1 MLLLF
6 SGPLRRAC
14 LRTPVSLLILLC
26 LPAWTDCHAQANAAV
41 SSRTPSGSTASAV
54 QAPSWLSSAVVYE
67 IFPRDFSAEGNLNGI
82 TARLDYLDHLGV
94 NVLWLMPI
102 NPTGEE
108 KKKGSLGSPYA
119 IRDYYGISSAYG
131 TKSDLLRLVTEA
143 HKRNMR
149 VILDVVLNHTSWD
162 STLMQH
168 PDFYKHDA
176 SGKILYPYN
185 WTDVAALDY
194 RNPDL
199 RRSITDMLV
208 FWMRTFDIDGFR
220 FDAAGE
226 MPTDFWAQVRTAL
239 KAVKPDSLLLGESS
253 KPDLMQKAFDLDYAW
268 PLLDTLDRV
277 IRQGVPATAIHTTWT
292 QEERTFPEHTQHL
305 LMSDNHDKDRAV
317 VLDGAPA
324 ALAASVMMFTL
335 PGVPL
340 LYNGMEI
347 GDAEPTAGPALF
359 EKLPIFWAGAD
370 AHRDFVKTYAALIP
384 LRKDSVALRTGELTW
399 VHNSDE
405 THVVTFLRSTPE
417 ESYLVAINLSN
428 TLFRGNVEGGAGSW
442 QEVPLGAKSS
452 SPASLP
458 ALSLDAFQFRIFRTA
473 PVRSQKE

>member
-1 MLLLF
+1 MLLSF
-6 SGPLRRAC
+6 SGPLRRAR
-14 LRTPVSLLILLC
+14 LRTLVALILLPC
-26 LPAWTDCHAQANAAV
+26 LPSWPSGHAQANAAV
-41 SSRTPSGSTASAV
+41 SSRTSSGAAAPAV
-54 QAPSWLSSAVVYE
+54 QAPSWLSGAVVYE
-67 IFPRDFSAEGNLNGI
+67 IFPRDFSAEGNINGI

-108 KKKGSLGSPYA
+108 KKKGTLGSPYA
-119 IRDYYGISSAYG
+119 IRDYYGISPAYG
-131 TKSDLLRLVTEA
+131 TKQDLLRLVTEA
-143 HKRNMR
+143 HKRHMR

-168 PDFYKHDA
+168 PTFYKHDA
-176 SGKILYPYN
+176 TGKIQYPYN

-194 RNPDL
+194 RNPEL
-199 RRSITDMLV
+199 RRTITDMLV
-208 FWMRTFDIDGFR
+208 FWMHTFDLDGFR

-226 MPTDFWAQVRTAL
+226 MPTDFWAEVRTAL
-239 KAVKPDSLLLGESS
+239 KAVKPDCLLLGESS

-277 IRQGVPATAIHTTWT
+277 IRQGEPATAIHSTWAR
-292 QEERTFPEHTQHL
+292 EERAFPEHTQHM
-305 LMSDNHDKDRAV
+305 LMTDNHDKDRAV

-324 ALAASVMMFTL
+324 ALAASVMTFTL

-340 LYNGMEI
+340 LYNGMEF
-347 GDAEPTAGPALF
+347 GDAEPTSGAALF

-370 AHRDFVKTYAALIP
+370 AHRDFIKTYAALIP

-428 TLFRGNVEGGAGSW
+428 TLFRGEVEGGAGSW
-442 QEVPLGAKSS
+442 QEVCLGTTSS

>member
-1 MLLLF
+1 MLLSF
-6 SGPLRRAC
+6 SGPLRRAR
-14 LRTPVSLLILLC
+14 LRTLVTLIIPLC
-26 LPAWTDCHAQANAAV
+26 LPAWTSGHAQANAAV
-41 SSRTPSGSTASAV
+41 SSRTSSGGAASAV
-54 QAPSWLSSAVVYE
+54 EAPSWLPGAVVYE
-67 IFPRDFSAEGNLNGI
+67 IFPRDFSAEGNINGI

-94 NVLWLMPI
+94 TVLWLMPI

-168 PDFYKHDA
+168 ADFYKHDA
-176 SGKILYPYN
+176 SGKIEYPYN

-194 RNPDL
+194 RKPEL
-199 RRSITDMLV
+199 RRYITDMLV
-208 FWMRTFDIDGFR
+208 FWIHTYDLDGFR

-239 KAVKPDSLLLGESS
+239 KAVKPDCLLLGESS

-268 PLLDTLDRV
+268 PLLDTIDRV
-277 IRQGVPATAIHTTWT
+277 IRQGESATAIHATWT
-292 QEERTFPEHTQHL
+292 QEEKAFPAHTEHM
-305 LMSDNHDKDRAV
+305 LMTDNHDRDRAV
-317 VLDGAPA
+317 VFDGAPA
-324 ALAASVMMFTL
+324 ALAASVMTFTL

-347 GDAEPTAGPALF
+347 GDAQPTAGPALF
-359 EKLPIFWAGAD
+359 EKLPIFWEGGYAL
-370 AHRDFVKTYAALIP
+370 RNFVQTYAALIP
-384 LRKDSVALRTGELTW
+384 LRKSSAALRTGELTW

-405 THVVTFLRSTPE
+405 THVVTFLRSTPD

-428 TLFRGNVEGGAGSW
+428 TLFRGEVEGGAGSW
-442 QEVPLGAKSS
+442 QEVPLGTKSS

-458 ALSLDAFQFRIFRTA
+458 ALSLGAFQFRLFRTA
-473 PVRSQKE
+473 PVRSPKE

>member
-1 MLLLF
+1 MFPSRSSRPSGVRLGTLAALLGLF
-6 SGPLRRAC
+6 
-14 LRTPVSLLILLC
+14 C
-26 LPAWTDCHAQANAAV
+26 LPACAPVHAQANAA
-41 SSRTPSGSTASAV
+41 SSGSASLSPAAAV
-54 QAPSWLSSAVVYE
+54 QPPAWLPGAVVYE
-67 IFPRDFSAEGNLNGI
+67 IFPRDFSAQGNLSGI
-82 TARLDYLDHLGV
+82 TERLDYLDHLGV

-131 TKSDLLRLVTEA
+131 TKQDLLRLVAEA
-143 HKRNMR
+143 HKRHMR

-176 SGKILYPYN
+176 AGKIQYPYN

-194 RNPDL
+194 RKPEL
-199 RRSITDMLV
+199 RKYIIDMLV
-208 FWMRTFDIDGFR
+208 FWMRTYDLDGFR

-226 MPTDFWAQVRTAL
+226 MPTDFWGEVRVAL

-277 IRQGVPATAIHTTWT
+277 IRQGESATAIHSTWT
-292 QEERTFPEHTQHL
+292 HEEKAFPAHTQHM
-305 LMSDNHDKDRAV
+305 LMTDNHDKDRAV

-324 ALAASVMMFTL
+324 ALAASVMTFTL
-335 PGVPL
+335 PGVPM

-359 EKLPIFWAGAD
+359 EKLPVFWAGAD
-370 AHRDFVKTYAALIP
+370 AHRDFMKTYAALIP

-405 THVVTFLRSTPE
+405 THVVTFVRSTPD

-442 QEVPLGAKSS
+442 QEVPLGIRSF

-473 PVRSQKE
+473 SVRSQKE

>member
-1 MLLLF
+1 MLPSF
-6 SGPLRRAC
+6 SGPLRRARLFPLAAC
-14 LRTPVSLLILLC
+14 ILLLC
-26 LPAWTDCHAQANAAV
+26 FPAWTSGHAQANAAV
-41 SSRTPSGSTASAV
+41 SSRSSSGTAASAV
-54 QAPSWLSSAVVYE
+54 EAPSWLSGAVVYE

-119 IRDYYGISSAYG
+119 IRDYYGISPAYG
-131 TKSDLLRLVTEA
+131 TKQDLLRLVTEA
-143 HKRNMR
+143 HKRHMR

-176 SGKILYPYN
+176 AGKILYPYN

-194 RNPDL
+194 RNPQL
-199 RRSITDMLV
+199 RSYITDMLV
-208 FWMRTFDIDGFR
+208 FWMRTYGVDGFR

-239 KAVKPDSLLLGESS
+239 KAVKPDCLLLGESS

-268 PLLDTLDRV
+268 PLLDTIDRV
-277 IRQGVPATAIHTTWT
+277 IRQGESAAAIHSTWN
-292 QEERTFPEHTQHL
+292 QEERAFPEHTEHL
-305 LMSDNHDKDRAV
+305 LMTDNHDKERAV

-324 ALAASVMMFTL
+324 ALAASVMTFTL

-347 GDAEPTAGPALF
+347 GDAQPTAGAALF
-359 EKLPIFWAGAD
+359 EKLPIFWEGSYAL
-370 AHRDFVKTYAALIP
+370 RNFVQTYAALIP
-384 LRKDSVALRTGELTW
+384 LRKSSVALRTGELTW

-442 QEVPLGAKSS
+442 QEVSLGAKPS

-458 ALSLDAFQFRIFRTA
+458 ALSLDAFQFRIFRTTS
-473 PVRSQKE
+473 VRSQKE

>member
-1 MLLLF
+1 MPSPSF
-6 SGPLRRAC
+6 RQFRGVRRRA
-14 LRTPVSLLILLC
+14 LSLLLC
-26 LPAWTDCHAQANAAV
+26 LPACANIHAQANAGAGP
-41 SSRTPSGSTASAV
+41 TTASDGTAPAV
-54 QAPSWLSSAVVYE
+54 QAPAWLQSAVVYE
-67 IFPRDFSAEGNLNGI
+67 IFPRDFSAAGTLNGI
-82 TARLDYLDHLGV
+82 TERLDDLHHLGV
-94 NVLWLMPI
+94 DVLWLMPI

-131 TKSDLLRLVTEA
+131 TKSDLLRLVKEA
-143 HKRNMR
+143 HTRNMR

-168 PDFYKHDA
+168 PDFYKRDA
-176 SGKILYPYN
+176 AGKILYPYN

-194 RNPDL
+194 RNPAL

-208 FWMRTFDIDGFR
+208 FWMRTYDLDGFR

-226 MPTDFWAQVRTAL
+226 MPTDFWAQVRMAL
-239 KAVKPDSLLLGESS
+239 KTVKPDCLLLGESS

-268 PLLDTLDRV
+268 PLLDTIDRV
-277 IRQGVPATAIHTTWT
+277 IRQGESATAIHATWT
-292 QEERTFPEHTQHL
+292 KEERAFPAHTEHL
-305 LMSDNHDKDRAV
+305 LMTDNHDRDRAV
-317 VLDGAPA
+317 VFDGAPA
-324 ALAASVMMFTL
+324 ALAASVMTFTL

-347 GDAEPTAGPALF
+347 GDAAPTAGAALF

-384 LRKDSVALRTGELTW
+384 LRKESVALRSGELTW

-442 QEVPLGAKSS
+442 HEVPLGGKSS

-458 ALSLDAFQFRIFRTA
+458 ALSLDAFQFRLFRTA
-473 PVRSQKE
+473 RVPTQKE